1 MSYVLRA
8 ESIGRS
14 FGRNEVLKSASLWA
28 EAGKIVTLM
37 GRNGAGKTTL
47 MRIAAGWLR
56 PHYGVVHF
64 NGVVTQRPRLARLA
78 EAGLFYIPQEQLLS
92 QTFTVRQH
100 IDAVSARFGADHVES
115 AIELTRIGAML
126 DQPVW
131 ELSGG
136 ERMRASLALG
146 ITRRPLCLII
156 DEPLVRASP
165 QDQQTLS
172 SALRALAEEGV
183 AIVTSGH
190 DARPLLALSD
200 AIIWC
205 VAGTTHHIGTPAE
218 ALRHNQFVREYLGPG
233 YSDLRED
240 STSS

>member
-8 ESIGRS
+8 EGVVRS

-28 EAGKIVTLM
+28 EPGKIVTLM
-37 GRNGAGKTTL
+37 GRNGSGKTTL
-47 MRIAAGWLR
+47 LRITAGWLR
-56 PHYGVVHF
+56 ADYGVVHF
-64 NGVVTQRPRLARLA
+64 NGIVTQRPRLARLA
-78 EAGLFYIPQEQLLS
+78 EAGLFYIPQDQLLS
-92 QTFTVRQH
+92 PSFTVRQH
-100 IDAVSARFGADHVES
+100 IEAVSARFGADHVQA
-115 AIELTRIGAML
+115 AIEETNIEEIL
-126 DQPVW
+126 DQTVW

-146 ITRRPLCLII
+146 IARRPLCLLI

-165 QDQQTLS
+165 RDQETLAT
-172 SALRALAEEGV
+172 ALRSLAEEGV

-200 AIIWC
+200 EIIWST
-205 VAGTTHHIGTPAE
+205 AGTTHHIGSPAQ

-233 YSDLRED
+233 YADLRED
-240 STSS
+240 LASS

>member
-1 MSYVLRA
+1 MSYLLRA
-8 ESIGRS
+8 EGVGRS

-37 GRNGAGKTTL
+37 GRNGSGKTTL
-47 MRIAAGWLR
+47 LKITAGWLR
-56 PHYGVVHF
+56 ADYGVVHF
-64 NGVVTQRPRLARLA
+64 NGIVTERPRLARLA
-78 EAGLFYIPQEQLLS
+78 EAGLFFIPQEQLLS
-92 QTFTVRQH
+92 PSFTARQH
-100 IDAVSARFGADHVES
+100 IGAVSARFGADHVES
-115 AIELTRIGAML
+115 AIEETRIDALL

-136 ERMRASLALG
+136 ERMRVSLALG
-146 ITRRPLCLII
+146 IARHPLCLLI

-165 QDQQTLS
+165 QDQETLS
-172 SALRALAEEGV
+172 TALRALAGRGV

-200 AIIWC
+200 SIIWS

-218 ALRHNQFVREYLGPG
+218 ALSHNQFVSEYLGPG
-233 YSDLRED
+233 YADLRED
-240 STSS
+240 LTR

>member
-1 MSYVLRA
+1 
-8 ESIGRS
+8 
-14 FGRNEVLKSASLWA
+14 
-28 EAGKIVTLM
+28 M

-56 PHYGVVHF
+56 PDYGVVHF
-64 NGVVTQRPRLARLA
+64 SGIVTQRPRLARLA
-78 EAGLFYIPQEQLLS
+78 EAGLFFVPQEQLLS
-92 QTFTVRQH
+92 EKFTVRRH
-100 IDAVSARFGADHVES
+100 IEAVAAVFGANHVDA
-115 AIELTRIGAML
+115 AIEETRIEALL

-146 ITRRPLCLII
+146 IVRRPVCLII
-156 DEPLVRASP
+156 DEPLIRTSP
-165 QDQQTLS
+165 QDQETLS
-172 SALRALAEEGV
+172 TAMRSLAEKGV

-205 VAGTTHHIGTPAE
+205 VAGTTHHIGTPQE
-218 ALRHNQFVREYLGPG
+218 ALRHTQFMREYLGPG